1 MSDDKHDDYNSR
13 MLHERHAQKLRRINQ
28 RKGHCFIQESNDDE
42 DDKDDEYNRVIFFMI
57 GMLKICV
64 ALIKEKDV
72 ASFRNKLRFGRS
84 GR

>member
-42 DDKDDEYNRVIFFMI
+42 DDKDDEYDSVFFCLNFPNRNAQNLRRINQRK
-57 GMLKICV
+57 GICF
-64 ALIKEKDV
+64 IHE
-72 ASFRNKLRFGRS
+72 
-84 GR
+84 